1 MMAADGGTGERRMA
15 WCRKM
20 QEWEHVG
27 LVWDAAK
34 AAVAAMAR
42 WLEKCYGV
50 GYNGYIGLYDAGHNG
65 SLDCMTLATMAT
77 LDCMMLAKLN
87 APLQS
92 TSGLIPQYSLLPPST
107 NILKIPPSPAH
118 MSPTSPSSL
127 SPPVDMDFLKGGHLI
142 VVSNRLPITI
152 TRDKNGEYHFKM
164 SSGGLVSALSGFK
177 KSLNFTWI
185 GWPGFFI
192 PPKDRPLV
200 DRRLMEEYSC
210 QAVYLDDDVADR
222 HYNGFSNSILWPLFH
237 YHPGEMNFDE
247 ENWRAY
253 RQANL
258 AFAEAVKKQITPGAM
273 VWVQDYHLMLLPM
286 LLRAL
291 VDNKPSAGS
300 LTRDELAKILDGI
313 EVAPELFS
321 QPEHIPGVKIGF
333 FLHTPF
339 PSSEIYRILPVRR
352 EILLGVL
359 YCDLI
364 GFHTYDY
371 ARHFLS
377 SCTRILNLPTM
388 PNGVEFEGRLAH
400 VGTFPIGIEPGSF
413 IENLKKDSV
422 KNRITQMEQRF
433 GDVKVIVGVDRL
445 DYIKGVPQKL
455 HALELFLTQH
465 PEWIGKVVLVQL
477 AVPSRQDVEEYQNLR
492 STVNELVGRINGR
505 FGTVEFMPI
514 HFMHKS
520 LPFDELCALYAASD
534 VCLVSST
541 RDGMNLVSYEYVA
554 CQQARQGVL
563 IISEFAGA
571 AQSLNGSLVV
581 NPWDSQQVADA
592 IHEAVSMDL
601 ETRGENHRKL
611 FKYVNKYSAAYWGSS
626 FIKEMGRLA
635 IGGAGEVPTVRH
647 GVEEES
653 PVEEKKVELEAP
665 PVSAPA
671 PEAALLTPKTD

>member
-1 MMAADGGTGERRMA
+1 
-15 WCRKM
+15 M
-20 QEWEHVG
+20 Q
-27 LVWDAAK
+27 
-34 AAVAAMAR
+34 
-42 WLEKCYGV
+42 
-50 GYNGYIGLYDAGHNG
+50 
-65 SLDCMTLATMAT
+65 
-77 LDCMMLAKLN
+77 
-87 APLQS
+87 
-92 TSGLIPQYSLLPPST
+92 
-107 NILKIPPSPAH
+107 
-118 MSPTSPSSL
+118 
-127 SPPVDMDFLKGGHLI
+127 GGHLI
-142 VVSNRLPITI
+142 VVSVRLPITI
-152 TRDKNGEYHFKM
+152 NKDAAGEYHFKM

-200 DRRLMEEYSC
+200 DKRLMEEYSC

-247 ENWRAY
+247 ENWLAY

-258 AFAEAVKKQITPGAM
+258 RFAEAVRTQLTPGAL

-286 LLRAL
+286 LLRGL
-291 VDNKPSAGS
+291 IDGTGAGDF
-300 LTRDELAKILDGI
+300 TARELSKITEGI
-313 EVAPELFS
+313 EGDMPTSASSLDVS
-321 QPEHIPGVKIGF
+321 GIKIGF

-359 YCDLI
+359 SCDLI

-377 SCTRILNLPTM
+377 SCTRILGLATM
-388 PNGVEFEGRLAH
+388 PNGVEFEGRLVH
-400 VGTFPIGIEPGSF
+400 VGTFPIGIEPASF
-413 IENLKKDSV
+413 INNLKRESV
-422 KNRITQMEQRF
+422 QNRITQLEQRF
-433 GDVKVIVGVDRL
+433 SGVKVIVGVDRL

-520 LPFDELCALYAASD
+520 LPFDELCALYAVSD

-541 RDGMNLVSYEYVA
+541 RDGMNLVSYEYIA
-554 CQQARQGVL
+554 CQQARQGVMIL
-563 IISEFAGA
+563 SEFAGA

-592 IHEAVSMDL
+592 IHEAVTMDAS
-601 ETRGENHRKL
+601 TRAENHRKL
-611 FKYVNKYSAAYWGSS
+611 FRYVNKYSAAFWGSS
-626 FIKEMGRLA
+626 FIKEMDR
-635 IGGAGEVPTVRH
+635 IDVNNKEGA
-647 GVEEES
+647 
-653 PVEEKKVELEAP
+653 
-665 PVSAPA
+665 
-671 PEAALLTPKTD
+671 EAAEILEVEAKHINGINGEKMPMVNGNGTIVHANGIPPSPQL